1 MKDFWDDSVKND
13 KAVKIFLRISKALYA
28 DHVITQRQLRTMLL
42 SGCAI
47 NYLCQYICL
56 SVSLSS
62 RLRCFLYIIHTARNC
77 AQGMRMQAT
86 GSNPLSGSIILP
98 SVRPFSCPW
107 AFWYFCICI
116 NIQYGVPASQCI
128 YAHTGVQSNSVGSSW
143 AYIYV
148 HFSVYL
154 SGCLCQFLAKI
165 CASGICA

>member
-1 MKDFWDDSVKND
+1 MSNLKIYANTNPLPLVENMKDFWDDSVKND

-62 RLRCFLYIIHTARNC
+62 RLRRFLYIIHTARNC

-86 GSNPLSGSIILP
+86 GSNPLSGSIIFP
-98 SVRPFSCPW
+98 SVRPVIHGPFE
-107 AFWYFCICI
+107 I
-116 NIQYGVPASQCI
+116 
-128 YAHTGVQSNSVGSSW
+128 SVFVLISSVW
-143 AYIYV
+143 I
-148 HFSVYL
+148 
-154 SGCLCQFLAKI
+154 
-165 CASGICA
+165 